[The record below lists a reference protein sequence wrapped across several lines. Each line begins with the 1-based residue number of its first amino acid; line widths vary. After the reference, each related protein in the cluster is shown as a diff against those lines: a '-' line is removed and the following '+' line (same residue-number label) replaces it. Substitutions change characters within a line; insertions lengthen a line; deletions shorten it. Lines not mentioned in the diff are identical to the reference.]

1 MKTLLRLTLV
11 AGVLAVTGLALTPT
25 FAQDGPAQ
33 GGAPMRRMGP
43 GGPGG
48 PGFGPGGPGDI
59 GLPLRELELTDAQRE
74 QVRTV
79 MQSNQAAFKEIS
91 DRMRTARAA
100 LDAVV
105 TADTVDEASIRAK
118 SAEVAAVE
126 ADGAVLRA
134 KVHQEVFGLLTAE
147 QQAKAKELRAQ
158 RQQKMQQRADRI
170 RERGAER
177 RERRNRAAL
186 QG

>member
-25 FAQDGPAQ
+25 FAQDGPPQ
-33 GGAPMRRMGP
+33 GGPPMRRMGP
-43 GGPGG
+43 GGPGFG
-48 PGFGPGGPGDI
+48 PGPGGPGDI

-79 MQSNQAAFKEIS
+79 MQSHQAAFKEIG
-91 DRMRTARAA
+91 DRMRTARQA

-105 TADTVDEASIRAK
+105 TADALDEAAIRAK
-118 SAEVAAVE
+118 SADVAAVE

-134 KVHQEVFGLLTAE
+134 RVHQEVFSLLTAE
-147 QQAKAKELRAQ
+147 QQAKAKELKAQ
-158 RQQKMQQRADRI
+158 RQQKMKQRADRI